1 MSGVRAH
8 IASRLRSSSLSAVP
22 PSQHSS
28 NYSPDLAKIAAS
40 VLYRSPLPSQE
51 GRPVFILNA
60 AALPDSHEADY
71 DSLLPYVL
79 ARLPEEDEL
88 LKGFEYEVV
97 FFAGDGDGSPTNK
110 KHRPG
115 WGWFLQAY
123 HVLSRAMRK
132 RLQRLYIVHEK
143 AWVRILTEIFST
155 IVSPKF
161 RRKIYHLSNLTQ
173 LAREIQIENLLIP
186 PSTYLAD
193 RRVCEHISAFNGSG
207 KRAFG
212 ARAPFPTGSNGKT
225 RFPRVLR
232 ETTSFVLMEQNITS
246 EGLFR
251 VPPHSRLR
259 DALKEA
265 YDRGQKYIIWKDNEV
280 TLPVPPYPHAQH
292 QDEILAEVAPT
303 DAYSV
308 FMAAAL
314 IKAWYASLRQPI
326 FPTDSYR
333 DLKRLYGD
341 SQEILELDKL
351 TDLFSPT
358 SEWSLLP
365 GISREI
371 LCRHLLPL
379 MSAIAA
385 RQEENKMTAENL
397 AVCFAPGLL
406 CGPDQ
411 LEDAKMSSIIRRIF
425 TQAVDMWTEGLREA
439 CGQNE
444 EAFYNELELP
454 KDENDWEDPAD
465 AKRDSADSKG
475 SLEDQMSG
483 ITLLDNEKMP
493 TYHEPQETQG
503 EALPPPLPPRSRA
516 PSAKSSADSVQRKP
530 APPLSVPPRYST
542 VISDAPEDVAESP
555 ITYAATT
562 DGFAPPR
569 NDDNRIGQPPNVPP
583 RWSAQT
589 DEKKSGTSNPVP
601 VLPMS
606 ASTRAQEDAPFSHV
620 SSTTTATPPTVAP
633 RLNIPKRKTLTA
645 MQIDNVSKAVVA
657 QDEAHK
663 HPMGGM
669 ALPGLTGNYY
679 SNNSIA
685 KRGPSST
692 YASSEG
698 VSSPQLTSPQSAVSA
713 PASEPA
719 FRRPSIPFSATSS
732 TTSRSP
738 SINSLARPVYPVTPQ
753 VPIINAPTKASTLPI
768 PAAAPRLR
776 TPSPSLMQRMPSFE
790 NFAKDQSK
798 KDDADAETGVAR
810 GRTLKPKKM
819 NLKKQSVEDLRRLYE
834 ERAGTASVL
843 VQTAKQKGV

>member
-1 MSGVRAH
+1 V
-8 IASRLRSSSLSAVP
+8 
-22 PSQHSS
+22 
-28 NYSPDLAKIAAS
+28 
-40 VLYRSPLPSQE
+40 
-51 GRPVFILNA
+51 
-60 AALPDSHEADY
+60 
-71 DSLLPYVL
+71 
-79 ARLPEEDEL
+79 
-88 LKGFEYEVV
+88 
-97 FFAGDGDGSPTNK
+97 
-110 KHRPG
+110 
-115 WGWFLQAY
+115 
-123 HVLSRAMRK
+123 
-132 RLQRLYIVHEK
+132 
-143 AWVRILTEIFST
+143 
-155 IVSPKF
+155 
-161 RRKIYHLSNLTQ
+161 SNLTQ
-173 LAREIQIENLLIP
+173 LAREIPIENLLIP

-193 RRVCEHISAFNGSG
+193 RRVSEHISAFNGSG

-265 YDRGQKYIIWKDNEV
+265 YDRGQKYIIWKDNEAM
-280 TLPVPPYPHAQH
+280 LPVPPYPNAEH
-292 QDEILAEVAPT
+292 QDEILAEVVPT

-333 DLKRLYGD
+333 DLRRLYGD
-341 SQEILELDKL
+341 SQETLELEKL

-379 MSAIAA
+379 VSAIAA
-385 RQEENKMTAENL
+385 RQDQNKMTAENL

-411 LEDAKMSSIIRRIF
+411 MEDAKMSSIIRRIF
-425 TQAVDMWTEGLREA
+425 TQAIGMWTEGLREA
-439 CGQNE
+439 CGQVE
-444 EAFYNELELP
+444 KAFYEDLKLP

-483 ITLLDNEKMP
+483 ITLLDNEKLCALDK
-493 TYHEPQETQG
+493 PQQTQS

-542 VISDAPEDVAESP
+542 IISDAPEDVAESP

-562 DGFAPPR
+562 DGFAPAR
-569 NDDNRIGQPPNVPP
+569 NDDNRNGQPPNLPP
-583 RWSAQT
+583 LWNAQS

-601 VLPMS
+601 VLPIS
-606 ASTRAQEDAPFSHV
+606 ASIRAQEDAPFPHI
-620 SSTTTATPPTVAP
+620 SSTPTPTVAP

-663 HPMGGM
+663 KPMGGM

-679 SNNSIA
+679 SNNSSA

-698 VSSPQLTSPQSAVSA
+698 VASPQLTSPQSAVSA
-713 PASEPA
+713 PGTEPA
-719 FRRPSIPFSATSS
+719 FRRPSIPFSATY
-732 TTSRSP
+732 
-738 SINSLARPVYPVTPQ
+738 SLARPVYPVAPQ
-753 VPIINAPTKASTLPI
+753 VPIINTPTKAASLPV

-790 NFAKDQSK
+790 NFAKDQQN
-798 KDDADAETGVAR
+798 KDGAQVNSGVAR
-810 GRTLKPKKM
+810 GRTLEPRKV

-843 VQTAKQKGV
+843 VQAGKQKGV